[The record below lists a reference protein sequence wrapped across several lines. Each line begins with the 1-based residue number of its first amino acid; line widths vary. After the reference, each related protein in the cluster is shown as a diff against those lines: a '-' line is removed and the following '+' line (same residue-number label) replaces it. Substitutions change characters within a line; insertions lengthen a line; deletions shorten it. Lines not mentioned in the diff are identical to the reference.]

1 MTQANDTRANDT
13 QTDGSVGKR
22 DFDVRAADWEK
33 GDVRTM
39 LAGAIAQAILA
50 DVPLESSMHLLDFG
64 AGTGLLNRPLL
75 PKIGK
80 LTALDSSEKMLE
92 MHLASAPEAY
102 VDRIETVFADV
113 MTAPANFEGAFDGII
128 SSMTMHHVA
137 DIPALLAQLRSY
149 CKPGAFLALADLRT
163 EDGSFHGGD
172 NTGVEH
178 FGFDEATLLAQTE
191 AAGFADAKMRTVHV
205 VEKPEQRYPIFLLT
219 ARRPA

>member
-1 MTQANDTRANDT
+1 MTQTTTTN
-13 QTDGSVGKR
+13 GKR

-33 GDVRTM
+33 ADARTM
-39 LAGAIAQAILA
+39 LAGAIAQAILT
-50 DVPLESSMHLLDFG
+50 DVPLDSTMHLLDFG

-75 PKIGK
+75 PKIAK

-92 MHLASAPEAY
+92 MHLASAPPAY

-113 MTAPANFEGAFDGII
+113 MTAPADFEGAFDGII

-137 DIPALLAQLRSY
+137 DIPALMARLRTY

-163 EDGSFHGGD
+163 EDGTFHGGD

-178 FGFDEATLLAQTE
+178 FGFDEATLVAQTE
-191 AAGFADAKMRTVHV
+191 GAGFEDVAMRTVHV
-205 VEKPEQRYPIFLLT
+205 VERDDARYPIFLLT

>member
-1 MTQANDTRANDT
+1 MTQENDSQAKDPRPSDSA
-13 QTDGSVGKR
+13 GKR
-22 DFDVRAADWEK
+22 DFDTRAADWEK
-33 GDVRTM
+33 ADARTM
-39 LAGAIAQAILA
+39 LAGAIAQAILD
-50 DVPLESSMHLLDFG
+50 DVPLDSSMHLLDFG

-92 MHLASAPEAY
+92 MLVASAPQAY
-102 VDRIETVFADV
+102 VDRITTVFADV

-137 DIPALLAQLRSY
+137 DIPALMAQLRSY
-149 CKPGAFLALADLRT
+149 CKPGAFLALADLRS

-178 FGFDEATLLAQTE
+178 FGFDEPTLLAQTA
-191 AAGFADAKMRTVHV
+191 AAGFGDVAMRTVHV